1 MRRANWL
8 DAEDIRRL
16 RLPEIVDRHLSRSL
30 SLLEELIETT
40 VRSLEAPTPTAP
52 AALQARLWE
61 AVSRWNHDLGE
72 VPIAE

>member
-8 DAEDIRRL
+8 DVENIPRL
-16 RLPEIVDRHLSRSL
+16 RLPEIVELHLSRSL
-30 SLLEELIETT
+30 NLLEEFIETT

-61 AVSRWNHDLGE
+61 AVSRWKHDLGE
-72 VPIAE
+72 VPITE